1 MYFWGCQKDY
11 SIKKYGTFWF
21 PAKFSPQ
28 VGLKFLSKLPEVKFQ
43 KNGSSRIQAAKFLH
57 SQTFLNL
64 LCSNYQYSNIMPIFS
79 KNMTYGLQGKEKILD
94 FPQKSLNFREIC
106 QI

>member
-1 MYFWGCQKDY
+1 MCFLGCQKAC
-11 SIKKYGTFWF
+11 SIQKYGTFWY
-21 PAKFSPQ
+21 PANFSPQ
-28 VGLKFLSKLPEVKFQ
+28 IGIKFLSQHPEVKFQ